1 MNKLERYVVI
11 IYKMPVKFTKEE
23 QLACAFTWKER
34 ILYYIIHPR
43 YFANVVYYNVLNWVW
58 KY

>member
-1 MNKLERYVVI
+1 
-11 IYKMPVKFTKEE
+11 MPVKFTKEE

-34 ILYYIIHPR
+34 ILYYIVHPR
-43 YFANVVYYNVLNWVW
+43 YFLNVAYHSVLNWVW

>member
-1 MNKLERYVVI
+1 MTLLIHN
-11 IYKMPVKFTKEE
+11 MPVKFTKEE

-34 ILYYIIHPR
+34 ILYYIIHPS
-43 YFANVVYYNVLNWVW
+43 YFYQVISHSILNWIW